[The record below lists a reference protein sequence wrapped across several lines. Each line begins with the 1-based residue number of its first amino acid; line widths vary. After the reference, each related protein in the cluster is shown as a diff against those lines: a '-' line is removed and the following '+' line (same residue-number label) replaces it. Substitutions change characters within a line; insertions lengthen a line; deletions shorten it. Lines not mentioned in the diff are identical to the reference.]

1 MGLFGFLGKAAVFA
15 GKTALSKVTG
25 GVSDKVFAS
34 LKATK
39 ALKSMVVKNPEVR
52 TSARQAADLKYN
64 LTMKLPKAGKPP
76 SELVKAANLWHK
88 QLTARRARGTGR
100 AAAKAPRTPRA
111 PRAQR
116 GILSRLGESGAR
128 TALTGAIGAA
138 LGRGRRGRRTIAD
151 VRRGARV
158 RGALRGLGAQA
169 AKAARGG
176 ITSAGKLGAAGAG
189 LAAFAAVRKTR
200 AGGALGDKVVS
211 AVLADKA
218 ARDQRRL
225 NAFRAQVAQERAAG
239 KVTSA
244 RVRQIA
250 KQHGL

>member
-1 MGLFGFLGKAAVFA
+1 MGLFGFVGKAVKFA
-15 GKTALSKVTG
+15 AKTALSKVTG
-25 GVSDKVFAS
+25 GVSDKVFSA

-64 LTMKLPKAGKPP
+64 LNVKLPKAGKPP

-88 QLTARRARGTGR
+88 QLTARRERGR
-100 AAAKAPRTPRA
+100 AAAKAPRAARA

-158 RGALRGLGAQA
+158 RGALRGLGARA

-225 NAFRAQVAQERAAG
+225 NAFRAQVARERKVG

-244 RVRQIA
+244 RVQQIA